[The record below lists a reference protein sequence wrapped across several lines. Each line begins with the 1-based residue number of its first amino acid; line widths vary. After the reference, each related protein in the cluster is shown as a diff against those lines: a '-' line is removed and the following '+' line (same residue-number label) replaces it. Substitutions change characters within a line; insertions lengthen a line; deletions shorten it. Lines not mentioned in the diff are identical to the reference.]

1 MQHVINIIRSLA
13 ITCIAACIL
22 GLLFLV
28 GSWYPNFWPLVWLF
42 MIPSGALLLAG
53 FTRLVGDLIDF
64 IESLR

>member
-1 MQHVINIIRSLA
+1 
-13 ITCIAACIL
+13 
-22 GLLFLV
+22 
-28 GSWYPNFWPLVWLF
+28 